1 MLKIYIKQAFQL
13 CKENPLVS
21 TISII
26 GSAISIAMIM
36 VVVLVFQIRYANFP
50 PEDKRDRMM
59 YVHGT
64 HAASDG
70 NNNNGGMSVEV
81 VKECFYALQTPEA
94 VSASY
99 KMLRPLSLPAKRL
112 YKEYSIS
119 LTDPAFWKIFSF
131 RFIEGKPFTEADFQS
146 GIRTAVVSEELA
158 RDLFGTTAVVGE
170 TIISDFL
177 TFTICGVVRDVSLV
191 TSDAYAHMWIPYTTD
206 EGALQTSK
214 HEGISG
220 VFRVDILA
228 HKQKDFNAI
237 REELTRRTAQY
248 NETKKD
254 FTVSFLDNP
263 ITRLDVAMGSH
274 GFKKANTV
282 DFLLSTGGILLFLI
296 LIPAFNLTG
305 VAQSSVQQRHAEVG
319 VRKAFGATG
328 GKIIHQVIYENL
340 ITTLTGGVIGFF
352 LSFLLL
358 YLCRSFLLDSSPALN
373 TSMLFKPFTFAVA
386 LLFVLLLNL
395 LSAII
400 PAVRIS
406 RLSTVDALRDDTV

>member
-59 YVHGT
+59 YVSGT
-64 HAASDG
+64 VAASQNETNRG
-70 NNNNGGMSVEV
+70 NMSVEV

-99 KMLRPLSLPAKRL
+99 KMLRPISLPGKRL
-112 YKEYSIS
+112 YKEYVIS

-131 RFIEGKPFTEADFQS
+131 RFVEGKPFTEADFQS

-158 RDLFGTTAVVGE
+158 RDLFGTTAVVGK

-177 TFTICGVVRDVSLV
+177 TFTICGVVRDVSLAA
-191 TSDAYAHMWIPYTTD
+191 SDAYADMWIPYTTD
-206 EGALQTSK
+206 EGVLQTSK

-220 VFRVDILA
+220 VLSVKILA

-237 REELTRRTAQY
+237 REELTKKTAQY
-248 NETKKD
+248 NETKKNY
-254 FTVSFLDNP
+254 TVNFLQNP

-274 GFKKANTV
+274 GFKKANAK

-358 YLCRSFLLDSSPALN
+358 YLFRSFLLDSSPALN
-373 TSMLFKPFTFAVA
+373 TSMLFKPLTFVVA